1 MKKENVM
8 SFLLSS
14 VTAAFNLTKF
24 YSKPNF
30 ACLKKLRNGHAYF
43 RNNSTVPSSKPVL
56 HKVIVSQ
63 SKDIFENLAL
73 EEWLYRHLDFEE
85 CSYLLMWRNH
95 STVVIGRHQ
104 NAWKETN
111 IPLLQSAGAALARRY
126 SGGGAVYH
134 DLGNINFSF
143 LTSRKQYD
151 RKWNLNVVVSALYDR
166 WMLDLSVNKR
176 DCIMWN
182 NLYKVS
188 GTASRYDSKRA
199 YHHFTLLLDVDK
211 THLNTLLQ
219 PCLSG
224 IVGNPATASI
234 PASTVNLKEIEDE
247 LTFDNVVECVG
258 DYFISKGLPNQ
269 RAGIQYVEPTED
281 KRYPGLH
288 TIVSELRDWTWVYG
302 KTPAFS
308 LYRKFC
314 LDLPT
319 GKTTLELSSYIKDG
333 VITKLQ
339 FTSFPLHPQ
348 LELIA
353 AKLCDRIE
361 SQRLC
366 QRQLDSL
373 LNELQ
378 LTQPGNSITSAL
390 NLNKQIIS
398 GFRKLLLE

>member
-1 MKKENVM
+1 M
-8 SFLLSS
+8 
-14 VTAAFNLTKF
+14 
-24 YSKPNF
+24 
-30 ACLKKLRNGHAYF
+30 
-43 RNNSTVPSSKPVL
+43 
-56 HKVIVSQ
+56 
-63 SKDIFENLAL
+63 
-73 EEWLYRHLDFEE
+73 
-85 CSYLLMWRNH
+85 
-95 STVVIGRHQ
+95 
-104 NAWKETN
+104 
-111 IPLLQSAGAALARRY
+111 
-126 SGGGAVYH
+126 
-134 DLGNINFSF
+134 
-143 LTSRKQYD
+143 
-151 RKWNLNVVVSALYDR
+151 
-166 WMLDLSVNKR
+166 
-176 DCIMWN
+176 
-182 NLYKVS
+182 
-188 GTASRYDSKRA
+188 
-199 YHHFTLLLDVDK
+199 
-211 THLNTLLQ
+211 
-219 PCLSG
+219 
-224 IVGNPATASI
+224 
-234 PASTVNLKEIEDE
+234 
-247 LTFDNVVECVG
+247 
-258 DYFISKGLPNQ
+258 Q

-378 LTQPGNSITSAL
+378 LTLPGNSITSAL